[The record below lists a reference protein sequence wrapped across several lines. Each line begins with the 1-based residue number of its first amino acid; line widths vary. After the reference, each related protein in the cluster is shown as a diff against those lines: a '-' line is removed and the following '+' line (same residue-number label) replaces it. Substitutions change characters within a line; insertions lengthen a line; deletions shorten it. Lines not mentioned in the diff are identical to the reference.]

1 MRNEEAQ
8 GTSLWIGELAGLAQ
22 VQPEVLDVPDWD
34 AMAKG
39 LGYARGVPAEYMK
52 TEAEIA
58 AIRDQRAQAMQEQRE
73 MEMATQAA
81 SAAKD
86 LSSAQDGTL
95 Q

>member
-1 MRNEEAQ
+1 
-8 GTSLWIGELAGLAQ
+8 
-22 VQPEVLDVPDWD
+22 
-34 AMAKG
+34 
-39 LGYARGVPAEYMK
+39 MK